1 MNESANGT
9 GGPQT
14 RIAILGGGPAGVAGA
29 YKLSQRPGIT
39 VDLYERGPRVGGN
52 SASFDM
58 DGVHC
63 DFGSHRFHPVA
74 DPNIIA
80 DVKAILGE
88 DLLLRPRHG
97 RIRLGGQWIHFPL
110 KPLDAMLRL
119 PKKFAISLFADML
132 LKPLRGKPGGPP
144 TFAST
149 LKAGLGPTISEQF
162 YFPYV
167 EKLWGLKPEEL
178 AVELAER
185 RVSGSSVGKILT
197 KMASQLPGLRS
208 PTAGKFYYP
217 RKGFGQIIGDMAE
230 QAAGQGANLIL
241 NAEIKG
247 VELSD
252 GRASTIVVEK
262 DGQEQRVIYDHIW
275 STIPISLLIRMLGE
289 AAPPPVQEA
298 AASVKSRGMILIYL
312 ILEQDQFTEYD
323 AHYFPELSIPVSRMS
338 EPKNYSNTK
347 EPKGVTILCAE
358 LPADPGDRYWQMSD
372 EELGANFAKWLG
384 ELGLPVKATI
394 RRTETRRLA
403 HAYPVYNLGYEDKFR
418 RMDEWLDGIDGLL
431 TYGRQGLFA
440 HDNTHHAFAM
450 AYGAVASLRDDG
462 TFDRAAWAERRR
474 EFESHVVED

>member
-132 LKPLRGKPGGPP
+132 LKPLRGKPDGPP

-162 YFPYV
+162 YFP
-167 EKLWGLKPEEL
+167 L
-178 AVELAER
+178 
-185 RVSGSSVGKILT
+185 S
-197 KMASQLPGLRS
+197 
-208 PTAGKFYYP
+208 
-217 RKGFGQIIGDMAE
+217 
-230 QAAGQGANLIL
+230 LI
-241 NAEIKG
+241 
-247 VELSD
+247 
-252 GRASTIVVEK
+252 
-262 DGQEQRVIYDHIW
+262 HI
-275 STIPISLLIRMLGE
+275 
-289 AAPPPVQEA
+289 
-298 AASVKSRGMILIYL
+298 
-312 ILEQDQFTEYD
+312 
-323 AHYFPELSIPVSRMS
+323 S
-338 EPKNYSNTK
+338 EP
-347 EPKGVTILCAE
+347 
-358 LPADPGDRYWQMSD
+358 
-372 EELGANFAKWLG
+372 
-384 ELGLPVKATI
+384 
-394 RRTETRRLA
+394 TR
-403 HAYPVYNLGYEDKFR
+403 PC
-418 RMDEWLDGIDGLL
+418 
-431 TYGRQGLFA
+431 
-440 HDNTHHAFAM
+440 
-450 AYGAVASLRDDG
+450 
-462 TFDRAAWAERRR
+462 
-474 EFESHVVED
+474 